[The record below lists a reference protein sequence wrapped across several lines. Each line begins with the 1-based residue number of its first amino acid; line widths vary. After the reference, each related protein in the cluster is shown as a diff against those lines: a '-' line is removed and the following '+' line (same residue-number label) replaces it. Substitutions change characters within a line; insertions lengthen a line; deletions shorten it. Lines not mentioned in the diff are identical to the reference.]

1 MRREKKEIQKLL
13 LGRAVQDTDG
23 KLVTP
28 EPGTIFFTQGVQNGA
43 GAVRLLGI
51 SGRKRRYAAEGSPE
65 EILAEAVEK
74 MLDLGRAVRLR
85 EQPGTAACLLRYLLT
100 RPVLLVFRAGGDGCE
115 LTAWT
120 GRGLLA
126 RAFQYRAIHAFERL
140 LGDRLQPGSPAQRKR
155 KERRSEPEGSA
166 EEAPEDT
173 GQENG
178 EAPDEEDSEA

>member
-1 MRREKKEIQKLL
+1 MAR
-13 LGRAVQDTDG
+13 
-23 KLVTP
+23 P
-28 EPGTIFFTQGVQNGA
+28 EPTPA
-43 GAVRLLGI
+43 E
-51 SGRKRRYAAEGSPE
+51 KAAEQKKRE
-65 EILAEAVEK
+65 EARWQKILLYYLNQFYHEEK
-74 MLDLGRAVRLR
+74 ER
-85 EQPGTAACLLRYLLT
+85 EMAKYRPK
-100 RPVLLVFRAGGDGCE
+100 PVLLVFRAGGDGCE